1 MSDFEADVLIETALY
16 AVSPLDRDAARTELI
31 RKPTHQQTQWLS
43 AVLLDAPSKLVRR
56 RAVRLLGDINPSYI
70 RPFIQAIFS
79 DVGSSRRVIVA
90 LARMLSAQTK
100 GAEPLLSIGLES
112 PDSKIRLACATRA
125 APETA
130 LSMVYWTRV
139 LR

>member
-1 MSDFEADVLIETALY
+1 M
-16 AVSPLDRDAARTELI
+16 
-31 RKPTHQQTQWLS
+31 
-43 AVLLDAPSKLVRR
+43 LDAPSKLVRE

-130 LSMVYWTRV
+130 LVNGLLDEY
-139 LR
+139 